1 MRDESDHEN
10 RGDDLRFVD
19 LAAVFA
25 FLVLVVGAYA
35 AMISDLENAT
45 LILGSRIVANQS
57 VRSP

>member
-1 MRDESDHEN
+1 
-10 RGDDLRFVD
+10 
-19 LAAVFA
+19 
-25 FLVLVVGAYA
+25 VLVVGAYA